1 MAEVA
6 APRYHHAMSATATA
20 PESTYAAKRSAAL
33 FSVLAASVVTALKLL
48 TGFLTGSLGLL
59 SEAAHSSIDL
69 LAAVLTLISVR
80 VADRPA
86 DEEHNYGHGKV
97 ESLSAFIEITLML
110 GSSVWIVAEAIRR
123 LLHRTHLSL
132 PLSIWPFA
140 VLLFSMLVDVLR
152 ARSLRRIARESRS
165 PALEADA
172 LHFATDIWSSLAVL
186 VGLVSTLAGERL
198 HIPALEFADPV
209 AGIVVSGIILR
220 VTIRMARNTV
230 NALLDASPTTEA
242 GQRSR
247 EQILGDLSTI
257 PGVVNVER
265 LRVRQSGAHVFA
277 DLALGMPRNL
287 TFQRSEQITAEAT
300 AAVQRHLPG
309 ADVVVHSIPTAT
321 VAESMQDRVRAVAAR
336 SNLAIHDVSLRQIG
350 KTLQLE
356 QHLELDETMPLR
368 RAHTL
373 VTELECEIR
382 REVPEISAILTHIE
396 SEPATI
402 DRAGSLDRDRQLEVQ
417 LRRVATTFPEI
428 LDIHDVLVARLH
440 AGPSRH
446 GRSDSVDR
454 IEVTCHATL
463 PDDLPMSRVHGIIT
477 ELESAFRLDSPEVSR
492 LLIHPEPAT
501 DNRR

>member
-1 MAEVA
+1 
-6 APRYHHAMSATATA
+6 MSATATA
-20 PESTYAAKRSAAL
+20 SETTHAAKRSAAL
-33 FSVLAASVVTALKLL
+33 FSVLAAAVVTALKLL
-48 TGFLTGSLGLL
+48 AGFLTGSLGML

-69 LAAVLTLISVR
+69 VAAVLTLVSVR

-86 DEEHNYGHGKV
+86 DEDHNYGHGKI
-97 ESLSAFIEITLML
+97 ESLSAFVQIALML
-110 GSSVWIVAEAIRR
+110 GSCVWIVSEAVRR

-140 VLLFSMLVDVLR
+140 ILLFSILVDASRTRNLK
-152 ARSLRRIARESRS
+152 RIARDSGS
-165 PALEADA
+165 PALQADA
-172 LHFATDIWSSLAVL
+172 LHFSTDIWSSFAVL
-186 VGLVSTLAGERL
+186 LGLFSTLAGERF
-198 HIPALEFADPV
+198 HRPALQLADPI
-209 AGIVVSGIILR
+209 AGIIVSAIILR
-220 VTIRMARNTV
+220 VTIQMARQTI

-247 EQILGDLSTI
+247 EQILGELTTI

-277 DLALGMPRNL
+277 DLALGMPRTL

-309 ADVVVHSIPTAT
+309 ADVVVHSIPRAT
-321 VAESMQDRVRAVAAR
+321 VAESVHDRIRAVAAR
-336 SNLAIHDVSLRQIG
+336 ANLAIHDVSLRQVDNS
-350 KTLQLE
+350 LHLE

-373 VTELECEIR
+373 VTDLESEIR
-382 REVPEISAILTHIE
+382 REIPEISAILTHIE

-402 DRAGSLDRDRQLEVQ
+402 DHPASLEHDRQLDRR
-417 LRRVATTFPEI
+417 LRRVARTLPEI
-428 LDIHDVLVARLH
+428 LDIHDVMVTHL
-440 AGPSRH
+440 AGPAGSSSN
-446 GRSDSVDR
+446 GQTPPAGR

-463 PDDLPMSRVHGIIT
+463 PDDLPMARVHGVIT

-492 LLIHPEPAT
+492 LLIHPEPVT